1 MPINGLYGRSA
12 RRRAVF
18 IFFDIFVAGSRYLR
32 YNGADNGFFVWSDT
46 MSSDVLEL
54 LRAAGGYIS
63 GEKMAERLRG
73 TRGCR

>member
-32 YNGADNGFFVWSDT
+32 YNGADNGFLIGWC
-46 MSSDVLEL
+46 
-54 LRAAGGYIS
+54 I
-63 GEKMAERLRG
+63 
-73 TRGCR
+73 